1 MPSWYW
7 SPPADARRNQPNGRS
22 QRSSRGQGGD
32 HDDFH
37 ASHPPK
43 LTRFGPGLGAFM
55 AGVTDGGG
63 PRALRVTCA
72 RDGREHLVS
81 DTEMD
86 AGHAGPRVALCGTT
100 CCPRYWSA
108 RLVHRVRAASRCAG
122 STPMPV
128 RQQVGGV
135 GTAGRECWPGC
146 EARHARSSPPSVP
159 DRRAAAEAADG
170 VSRFSH
176 VVPGSGLTVT
186 R

>member
-86 AGHAGPRVALCGTT
+86 AGHAGPRVALCGHEVLPTVHGDGALVGAPDTEGT
-100 CCPRYWSA
+100 CAEGP
-108 RLVHRVRAASRCAG
+108 AG
-122 STPMPV
+122 GSHDAY
-128 RQQVGGV
+128 RDGG
-135 GTAGRECWPGC
+135 GEAFCDEGDGR
-146 EARHARSSPPSVP
+146 
-159 DRRAAAEAADG
+159 
-170 VSRFSH
+170 
-176 VVPGSGLTVT
+176 
-186 R
+186 

>member
-1 MPSWYW
+1 MPSWYR

-86 AGHAGPRVALCGTT
+86 AGHAGPRVALCGHEVLPTVLV
-100 CCPRYWSA
+100 CPPGPPCSGCITVRWQHTDGRQAASRKGRHHRAGMLA
-108 RLVHRVRAASRCAG
+108 RLVSRL
-122 STPMPV
+122 
-128 RQQVGGV
+128 RD
-135 GTAGRECWPGC
+135 W
-146 EARHARSSPPSVP
+146 
-159 DRRAAAEAADG
+159 
-170 VSRFSH
+170 
-176 VVPGSGLTVT
+176 T
-186 R
+186 RPE